1 MFSAEVDS
9 PDHPYAAQ
17 FREMLENVA
26 EDYRCALISF
36 EVHKGTVAFS
46 FDSDE
51 LNAEILDILKKR
63 CLKFEVPDKLPKMSS
78 EVT

>member
-1 MFSAEVDS
+1 MKESSGFFEVEMFPAEVDD

-26 EDYRCALISF
+26 EDYQCALISF
-36 EVHKGTVAFS
+36 EVHEGTVTFS

-51 LNAEILDILKKR
+51 LNAEILEILR
-63 CLKFEVPDKLPKMSS
+63 ESA
-78 EVT
+78 

>member
-1 MFSAEVDS
+1 MKESSSFFEVEMFSAEVDS

-36 EVHKGTVAFS
+36 EVHQGTVAFS

-51 LNAEILDILKKR
+51 LNAEILDILKKG
-63 CLKFEVPDKLPKMSS
+63 V
-78 EVT
+78 

>member
-1 MFSAEVDS
+1 MKESSGFFEVEMFPAEVDS

-26 EDYRCALISF
+26 ENYRCALLSF
-36 EVHKGTVAFS
+36 EVHEGTVTFS

-51 LNAEILDILKKR
+51 LNAEIIDILK
-63 CLKFEVPDKLPKMSS
+63 ESA
-78 EVT
+78 

>member
-1 MFSAEVDS
+1 MKESSGFFEVEMFPAEVDS

-26 EDYRCALISF
+26 EEHQCALLSF
-36 EVHKGTVAFS
+36 EVDEGTVTFS

-51 LNAEILDILKKR
+51 VNAEIIDMLKER
-63 CLKFEVPDKLPKMSS
+63 
-78 EVT
+78 T

>member
-1 MFSAEVDS
+1 MKESSSFFEVEMFPAEVDS

-26 EDYRCALISF
+26 EDYRCTLLSF
-36 EVHKGTVAFS
+36 EVHEGTVTFS

-51 LNAEILDILKKR
+51 LNAEIIEILK
-63 CLKFEVPDKLPKMSS
+63 ESA
-78 EVT
+78 

>member
-1 MFSAEVDS
+1 MKESSGCFEVEIFPAEVDS

-26 EDYRCALISF
+26 EEYQSALLSF
-36 EVHKGTVAFS
+36 EVHEGIVTFS

-51 LNAEILDILKKR
+51 LNAEIIEILK
-63 CLKFEVPDKLPKMSS
+63 ESA
-78 EVT
+78 

>member
-1 MFSAEVDS
+1 MKESSGFFEVEMFPAEVDS

-26 EDYRCALISF
+26 EEYQCALLSF
-36 EVHKGTVAFS
+36 EVNEGTVTFS

-51 LNAEILDILKKR
+51 VNAEILDILK
-63 CLKFEVPDKLPKMSS
+63 ESA
-78 EVT
+78 

>member
-1 MFSAEVDS
+1 MKESSGFFEVEMFPAEVDS

-26 EDYRCALISF
+26 EEYQCALLSF
-36 EVHKGTVAFS
+36 EVNEGTVTFS

-51 LNAEILDILKKR
+51 VNAEILEILKEK
-63 CLKFEVPDKLPKMSS
+63 V
-78 EVT
+78 

>member
-1 MFSAEVDS
+1 MKESSGFFEVEMFPAEVDS

-26 EDYRCALISF
+26 EDYRCTLLSF
-36 EVHKGTVAFS
+36 EVHEGTVTFS

-51 LNAEILDILKKR
+51 LNAEILEILHER
-63 CLKFEVPDKLPKMSS
+63 EVPK
-78 EVT
+78 V